1 MNKQYEQYPWSYSL
15 YDKNDR
21 EIKQFHSFNE
31 AWDYAVELNIAC
43 YILNNKVQ
51 SKTHIKWKRQ

>member
-1 MNKQYEQYPWSYSL
+1 MNKQHPWSYSL

-31 AWDYAVELNIAC
+31 AWDYAMTLNSAC

-51 SKTHIKWKRQ
+51 SKTYLNWTLQ

>member
-1 MNKQYEQYPWSYSL
+1 MNKQHPWSYSL

-31 AWDYAVELNIAC
+31 AWDYAMTLNSAC
-43 YILNNKVQ
+43 YILNNKIQ
-51 SKTHIKWKRQ
+51 SKTYLNWTLQ